1 MIASNALE
9 PIRDLFDRH
18 STESIQQRFRTIYSR
33 AQESATNQ
41 HHNII
46 TPESTSLDLS
56 TIDDILNLSLHET
69 IEERSETPPP
79 PYEKASCLPSYT
91 EACKLIPSNESETHE
106 AHIHPN
112 PVSEI
117 ENSHSLYVNIPNLT
131 THEPSSSDVVV
142 PLINHSSD
150 TSTLPNSRL
159 DGNNL
164 TQQISNSVFGAYA
177 GILHLLPTNSV
188 TNETLENSNQDI
200 NSSSESNDEN
210 NPSSSHGL
218 NHGHGETTTEGPRSI
233 IELLSDS
240 YTTASN
246 TANQIVQSF
255 QAQSQNS
262 NNQDITERNVV
273 DTSSTVEDGSR
284 DRIFKAS
291 DDDDRFGFHGGWCTF
306 FRKQCELIFRCFA
319 FIWILFMVLFVLW
332 RLFIF

>member
-9 PIRDLFDRH
+9 PIRDLFGRH

-41 HHNII
+41 HHSII

-56 TIDDILNLSLHET
+56 TIDDILNLSSYET

-91 EACKLIPSNESETHE
+91 EACKLLPSNESETHE
-106 AHIHPN
+106 AHIYPN

-131 THEPSSSDVVV
+131 TDEPSHSDVVV

-177 GILHLLPTNSV
+177 GILHLLPANSV
-188 TNETLENSNQDI
+188 INETPENSNQDI
-200 NSSSESNDEN
+200 ISSSESIDEN
-210 NPSSSHGL
+210 NPISSHDL
-218 NHGHGETTTEGPRSI
+218 NHGQDETTTEGRRSI

-240 YTTASN
+240 YTTVSN

-255 QAQSQNS
+255 QTQSHNS
-262 NNQDITERNVV
+262 SNQDITERNVV
-273 DTSSTVEDGSR
+273 NTSSTVEDGSR

-306 FRKQCELIFRCFA
+306 FRKQCEVIFQCYA
-319 FIWILFMVLFVLW
+319 FIFILFMVLVVLW

>member
-9 PIRDLFDRH
+9 PFRDLFGGH
-18 STESIQQRFRTIYSR
+18 STESMQRRFRTIYSR

-41 HHNII
+41 HHNSV

-91 EACKLIPSNESETHE
+91 EACKLLPSNESETHE
-106 AHIHPN
+106 AHIYPN

-117 ENSHSLYVNIPNLT
+117 ENSHSLYVNIPNIT
-131 THEPSSSDVVV
+131 TDEPSSSDVVL
-142 PLINHSSD
+142 PSINHSSD
-150 TSTLPNSRL
+150 ASTLPNSCL
-159 DGNNL
+159 DGNNI
-164 TQQISNSVFGAYA
+164 TQQISNSVLGAYA

-200 NSSSESNDEN
+200 ISSSESNDEN
-210 NPSSSHGL
+210 NPSSSHDL
-218 NHGHGETTTEGPRSI
+218 NHGQGETTTEGPRSI
-233 IELLSDS
+233 IELFNDS
-240 YTTASN
+240 YTTVSN

-255 QAQSQNS
+255 QTQSQNS
-262 NNQDITERNVV
+262 SNQDIPERNVV
-273 DTSSTVEDGSR
+273 NTSSTVEDVSR

-306 FRKQCELIFRCFA
+306 FRKQFEFIFQCFA